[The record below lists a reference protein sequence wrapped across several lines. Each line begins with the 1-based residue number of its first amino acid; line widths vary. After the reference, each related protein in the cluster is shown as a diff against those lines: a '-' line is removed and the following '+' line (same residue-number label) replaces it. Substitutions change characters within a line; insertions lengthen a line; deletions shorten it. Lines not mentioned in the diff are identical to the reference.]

1 MTIERPDLSEVDP
14 TVRAYIEALEA
25 ELETLR
31 SKRRRSSRSSE
42 EIIDVPM
49 EPDEAPTT
57 FNVLTFSAN
66 GLVKRT
72 SRHLYSRQ
80 RRSGMGVFDIE
91 LSGDDVP
98 SLLSVADESD
108 VLLLIT
114 NKARAF
120 RLPVSRLSQAPVR
133 SKGQAVA
140 DLIALQPDERVVIST
155 PYQDNGYLVIVTE
168 RGQLRRIRYHIFKE
182 TMHAGLLLFEPRDI
196 GGPTAAVWSEG
207 NDDLFIATQEGKG
220 IRFAENLV
228 PSRGCLGI
236 RLSSGDKA
244 IAVTQ
249 VTEELGVLLIGHDA
263 KGIIRLMSGFNPN
276 KAPGS
281 GGKIALKTDKLVG
294 ALRVTDN
301 DDIFAISKLSKIIRF
316 QAAEVSSSE
325 GTVQGV
331 NCMTLRG
338 DEAVAVVGSAKGET
352 E

>member
-1 MTIERPDLSEVDP
+1 MTIERPDLSQVDP

-31 SKRRRSSRSSE
+31 SKRRRTSRSSE
-42 EIIDVPM
+42 EIIDVPL

-57 FNVLTFSAN
+57 FNLLTFSAN

-91 LSGDDVP
+91 LSGDDGP

-108 VLLLIT
+108 VLLLVT

-133 SKGQAVA
+133 AKGQAVSE
-140 DLIALQPDERVVIST
+140 LVVLQPDERIVIALPNRSS
-155 PYQDNGYLVIVTE
+155 GYLVIVTE
-168 RGQLRRIRYHIFKE
+168 RGQLRRIRYHIFKD
-182 TMHAGLLLFEPRDI
+182 TMHAGLLLFEPREI
-196 GGPTAAVWSEG
+196 GPPTAACWSDG
-207 NDDLFIATQEGKG
+207 GDDLFIATQEGKG

-236 RLSSGDKA
+236 RLSAGDKA
-244 IAVTQ
+244 IAVTP
-249 VTEELGVLLIGHDA
+249 VAETDGVFLMGHDG
-263 KGIIRLMSGFNPN
+263 KGITRLMSGFNPN

-281 GGKIALKTDKLVG
+281 GGKIALKTDKLAG

-316 QAAEVSSSE
+316 QAAEVSTSE

-331 NCMTLRG
+331 NCMTLRA
-338 DEAVAVVGSAKGET
+338 DEVVAVTKSMKSPSE
-352 E
+352 